1 LLPLFFNGSIFSVP
15 MLKKGIYG
23 FLAFTFLASSIYI
36 LNDIQ
41 DIEKDRLHPKK
52 KIGRLLAEQFLL

>member
-1 LLPLFFNGSIFSVP
+1 